1 MEAQKM
7 LVVQIISTLEEQFH
21 HDLFREQS
29 PGRKEGPKEGAAEAS
44 KRALWCALLSQN
56 IFMSTINILYLFF
69 PF

>member
-21 HDLFREQS
+21 HDFFREQS
-29 PGRKEGPKEGAAEAS
+29 PERKEGTKEGAAEAS
-44 KRALWCALLSQN
+44 KRALWCALQN
-56 IFMSTINILYLFF
+56 IFISTINILYLFF